1 MPKSLH
7 QMMELRSIDLSSN
20 VIGVLKRESLQ
31 GLPKLSNLKLSNNE
45 LSRIGEGAFKEAPDL
60 QNLDLS
66 ANRFISLEKNTF
78 SILDKLTYL
87 NLAENQIE
95 DVNGLLNTQTNLRWL
110 NISQNQLAWFDYAF
124 IPDGLEWLDIHENG
138 VDSLGNYHHLGDNYA
153 LKYVD
158 ARDNKIDRLEVLSI
172 LPSIQQMRLGS
183 NKIKH
188 IAPNTFLA
196 KPNLT
201 SIHLD
206 NNQLNTLEMASLMV
220 SLSPNKG
227 NYNRFC
233 CEMKDHTIKIK
244 NISR

>member
-1 MPKSLH
+1 
-7 QMMELRSIDLSSN
+7 MELRSVDLSSN

-31 GLPKLSNLKLSNNE
+31 GLPKLTNLKLSNNE

-60 QNLDLS
+60 RHLDLS
-66 ANRFISLEKNTF
+66 ANRFISLEVNTF
-78 SILDKLTYL
+78 SILNKLTYL

-95 DVNGLLNTQTNLRWL
+95 DINGLLNDQKSLRWL

-158 ARDNKIDRLEVLSI
+158 ARDNKINRLEVLSI
-172 LPSIQQMRLGS
+172 LPSIHQMRLG
-183 NKIKH
+183 NNRIKH
-188 IAPNTFLA
+188 IDPNTFLG

-206 NNQLNTLEMASLMV
+206 NNQLSGLEMAALMV
-220 SLSPNKG
+220 SLSPEKG
-227 NYNRFC
+227 KTYKSYFN
-233 CEMKDHTIKIK
+233 EM
-244 NISR
+244 

>member
-1 MPKSLH
+1 MPKALH
-7 QMMELRSIDLSSN
+7 QMLELKSIDISSN
-20 VIGVLKRESLQ
+20 VIGFLKRESLQ

-45 LSRIGEGAFKEAPDL
+45 LSRIGGGAFKEAPNL
-60 QNLDLS
+60 QHLDLS
-66 ANRFISLEKNTF
+66 GNRFISLDKNTF
-78 SILDKLTYL
+78 TILEKLTYL

-95 DVNGLLNTQTNLRWL
+95 DINGLLTSQTHLRWL

-172 LPSIQQMRLGS
+172 LPSIQQMRLGK

-188 IAPNTFLA
+188 IDPNTFLG

-201 SIHLD
+201 SIQLD

-220 SLSPNKG
+220 SLSPDKG
-227 NYNRFC
+227 
-233 CEMKDHTIKIK
+233 IKVIYF
-244 NISR
+244 ISR